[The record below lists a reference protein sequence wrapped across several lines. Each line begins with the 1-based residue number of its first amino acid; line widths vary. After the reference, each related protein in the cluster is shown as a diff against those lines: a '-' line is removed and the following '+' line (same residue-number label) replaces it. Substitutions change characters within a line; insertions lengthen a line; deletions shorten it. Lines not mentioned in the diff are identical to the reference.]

1 MRTKVDYDS
10 LKREYTTTEI
20 SLRAMAKRE
29 GLSNSTLSVVAR
41 RQDADGKTWHDL
53 KKTYLDEVERRFL
66 RGSADSRARQ
76 LSRLADDAVNVLE
89 AVITR
94 LAIQLIGQTDKDGTV
109 LVSPMEV
116 PLKEGLEAIR
126 QIQTLR
132 GLPSDITEERKVVG
146 HLVDPR
152 LLDALGDL
160 ARRTLRPEPVD
171 VAPPRA
177 LPGPV
182 ERSA

>member
-1 MRTKVDYDS
+1 MARTKADYDS

-20 SLRAMAKRE
+20 SLRTMAKRE

-41 RQDADGKTWHDL
+41 RLDADGKSWHDL

-66 RGSADSRARQ
+66 RGSAESRARQ
-76 LSRLADDAVNVLE
+76 LSALADSAVNVLE
-89 AVITR
+89 AIITR
-94 LAIQLIGQTDKDGTV
+94 LAIQLVGDDKAGIA
-109 LVSPMEV
+109 PMEV
-116 PLKEGLEAIR
+116 PVKEGLEAIR

-146 HLVDPR
+146 HILDPR
-152 LLDALGDL
+152 VLDALGEL
-160 ARRTLRPEPVD
+160 ARRNLRPEPVD
-171 VAPPRA
+171 VTPPRL
-177 LPGPV
+177 LPDSV